1 MGIPVLNLFSNLWK
15 SRPRQVAAR
24 SPLALAG
31 INQMVFIKQWGEP
44 ETQIG
49 LNQLGKLNK
58 LGSLFLI
65 TNPTEAHYS
74 VWIYK
79 KRDKILFFTK
89 KRLVYHFKW
98 KEFR

>member
-1 MGIPVLNLFSNLWK
+1 MGIPVLNLFSKLLK
-15 SRPRQVAAR
+15 VRPQQVPAR
-24 SPLALAG
+24 SRLSLAG

-49 LNQLGKLNK
+49 LNQIGKLNK

-89 KRLVYHFKW
+89 KKLIYHFRW